1 MFIQQSMYPGTCCT
15 HWSGLVTSLK
25 TQPGSVTARE
35 SITSAWDRLHGA
47 EVTRTERS
55 EPDKEPLLQALQRS
69 LQRLSPGWALGQ
81 QAERK
86 SMEVFRKHVGVVLRD
101 VI

>member
-1 MFIQQSMYPGTCCT
+1 M
-15 HWSGLVTSLK
+15 
-25 TQPGSVTARE
+25 
-35 SITSAWDRLHGA
+35 
-47 EVTRTERS
+47 TRTERS
-55 EPDKEPLLQALQRS
+55 ELDKEPLLQALQRS

-86 SMEVFRKHVGVVLRD
+86 SMEVFRKHAGVVLRD